1 MKKEFKKMRRK
12 SNTIKCG
19 SQVMT
24 IQKYCKL
31 KGLDKLLDRIYLK
44 TRERTLQQ
52 FDFLPTYDILQK

>member
-1 MKKEFKKMRRK
+1 MRRK